1 MCGLVVGLA
10 DSSFTYASE
19 TVNGKNNVNEE
30 GINVLEELQE
40 GLNVA
45 EELTEEMEDISEE
58 LDDVD
63 QEISLEYMYNDSQY
77 EVSIEE
83 KDNGD
88 LVVRVISDN
97 PNESDIITEVNDDSL
112 KLIEIDEE
120 GEVKESK
127 YIDLNNTE
135 EELDVSAQGS
145 YTYSK
150 RTTDTFFN
158 LYSYKHYKNKKTKM
172 KYYELRDANY
182 IKNYVKNS
190 GSNKTHISN
199 FIKGVS
205 KISKYGNKF
214 KKAYS
219 KKKIFPTI
227 LALLSAYE
235 SVATGTAVG
244 AIVALLTAWNVTS
257 TWIDCTLNIYYGE
270 YQCYIA
276 SRSAKPLKR
285 LP

>member
-1 MCGLVVGLA
+1 MNKTKIRFNFSIIVIVVLIMLLLCSISTFFFSPNKVFALTSTGSAVQVGNGAELYDKTSSSINKLVVN
-10 DSSFTYASE
+10 D
-19 TVNGKNNVNEE
+19 
-30 GINVLEELQE
+30 LQNK
-40 GLNVA
+40 LFK
-45 EELTEEMEDISEE
+45 DI
-58 LDDVD
+58 
-63 QEISLEYMYNDSQY
+63 
-77 EVSIEE
+77 
-83 KDNGD
+83 
-88 LVVRVISDN
+88 DN
-97 PNESDIITEVNDDSL
+97 PI
-112 KLIEIDEE
+112 
-120 GEVKESK
+120 
-127 YIDLNNTE
+127 
-135 EELDVSAQGS
+135 
-145 YTYSK
+145 
-150 RTTDTFFN
+150 
-158 LYSYKHYKNKKTKM
+158 
-172 KYYELRDANY
+172 NY